1 MSNDFA
7 RQLQALLE
15 EKVEKIVD
23 QVHDAALEVEL
34 LGINA
39 MRHRI
44 DAAETNWGKA
54 RQAGWAGPARPSA
67 GRRET
72 DEMYKA
78 VTGETN
84 RVSDTRIII
93 QWGWQNPEDYYFIQE
108 HGSPKIEGMEALH
121 YSLHIADDDLT
132 ALVRKI

>member
-1 MSNDFA
+1 MSAEFGA
-7 RQLQALLE
+7 QLRAMLE
-15 EKVEKIVD
+15 AKEREIIEKVF
-23 QVHDAALEVEL
+23 DAALEVEL

-44 DAAETNWGKA
+44 EAAETNWGKT

-72 DEMYKA
+72 DKMYDA

-84 RVSDTRIII
+84 RVTDTRIVI
-93 QWGWQNPEDYYFIQE
+93 QWGWQDPEDYYFIQE
-108 HGSPKIEGMEALH
+108 HGSSKIEGMEALH